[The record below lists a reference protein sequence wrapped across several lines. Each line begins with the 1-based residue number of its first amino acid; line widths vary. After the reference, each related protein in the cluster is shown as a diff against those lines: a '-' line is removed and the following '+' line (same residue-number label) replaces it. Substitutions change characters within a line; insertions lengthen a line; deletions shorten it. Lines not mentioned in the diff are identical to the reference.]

1 MHCSISSASFGGE
14 EVEGVGLHPHRRRC
28 PHHLHPHPAES
39 SSCLRRSASCGTGI
53 SSREHNLHPNLLPR
67 QAGQR

>member
-1 MHCSISSASFGGE
+1 VHCFISSISFVEE

-28 PHHLHPHPAES
+28 HHRPHPHPAES